1 MQNKTMIAAVLL
13 SLGVISAF
21 AGKAQPQRGA
31 SSSPNPGIEARF
43 SFGPGEFLNGTRVVR
58 VFLELSNTSDV
69 GNPIYLLY
77 DSLRSI
83 KALVR
88 DSGGKP
94 VPVGTHAADISSP
107 LPFLIC
113 LPYHGTL
120 RFDVTAVGYIVP
132 GAPRALIG
140 LISGVWTIQQGDSS
154 DYYLTGTYVAE
165 KPTTEPLNGRIWT
178 GTLEIPKARVDQPM
192 EDTPTQGGPA
202 TR

>member
-1 MQNKTMIAAVLL
+1 MIAAVLL

-83 KALVR
+83 KAQLL
-88 DSGGKP
+88 DSGGTR
-94 VPVGTHAADISSP
+94 VPVGPHAADITSP
-107 LPFLIC
+107 PPFLIC
-113 LPYHGTL
+113 LPYHGTEL
-120 RFDVTAVGYIVP
+120 R
-132 GAPRALIG
+132 
-140 LISGVWTIQQGDSS
+140 
-154 DYYLTGTYVAE
+154 
-165 KPTTEPLNGRIWT
+165 
-178 GTLEIPKARVDQPM
+178 
-192 EDTPTQGGPA
+192 
-202 TR
+202 